1 MLMRHAIA
9 SRRFQFDYLA
19 CITDVDYAD
28 MLEWLGESWTRVR
41 AATMQRSW
49 WRAGCVP
56 SSWPPLMAYLD
67 DTCATGMFEPLIAIC
82 VDLQLLIEKFKGFI
96 ATPAASASSD
106 SSGEM
111 SLPDG
116 PLLRDKRS
124 KRRVIRNVEVGIP
137 PAAVPAEVGASNQE
151 VISRLCRTPV
161 KRARAGVR
169 ALDGADTEEHD
180 SDDDE

>member
-1 MLMRHAIA
+1 
-9 SRRFQFDYLA
+9 
-19 CITDVDYAD
+19 
-28 MLEWLGESWTRVR
+28 
-41 AATMQRSW
+41 
-49 WRAGCVP
+49 
-56 SSWPPLMAYLD
+56 MAYLD

-82 VDLQLLIEKFKGFI
+82 VDLQLLIEKFKVRPAWYMTAAEFINCDAGLCVEQGFI

-116 PLLRDKRS
+116 PLLQDERS
-124 KRRVIRNVEVGIP
+124 RRRVIRNVTNAYVERADELGIP

-169 ALDGADTEEHD
+169 ALDWANTEEHD
-180 SDDDE
+180 SDEDE